1 MVNDPSLKK
10 IHIVFNGQ
18 ETPPMK
24 ISQLFDARRFNRLT
38 AVTGNVTADFFNRYL
53 SNFIKVELALQT
65 PKASD
70 AKTADEV
77 ITKEALA
84 NALLAVA
91 NKRPAKL
98 FEGLTSSNQANVLSG
113 LFTVEMSPVQAL
125 HSRFYLLSNHETHD
139 TRVIL
144 GSIDLTADSF
154 DKDRNQFEEVLVF
167 DNDIRLFQN
176 LSEHFKKDIRPVL
189 RPYFTDNLL
198 KAAQAQ
204 LDEGAKDQK
213 QAVPENQVV
222 ILDNDTTDQIAAADM
237 TDIISHD
244 VQKQMDAKII
254 PTTTTNAMREVTT
267 ARSQTKDDIAR
278 DVKQHDTV
286 YNLQKTSVSPRAAK
300 PKIKTREKIYQQ
312 VQEALISGM
321 TPQQRQAEKKYTTFL
336 YDRPMER
343 NLVRNNSGLYVPNDA
358 GTHPI
363 PFGKL
368 ATTSQIRDGLRS
380 IDAVMKGYQ
389 KFVVDY
395 TDDYGKRFY
404 EAILYT
410 FTAPF
415 LWEIR
420 QKASLNPED
429 GNDVPNFLVL
439 GATAG
444 SGKSTLLRIIN
455 QLTWN
460 TDRSLID
467 FGTIYPTET
476 VQRKAKTVEAIE
488 HYMKQGSSYPV
499 LLDEIEPYFFQQDQ
513 YSRHLVV
520 DTMNELVNNPH
531 AIAPLIGT
539 TNYDSGFTMLRET
552 ARRTYYLQIDKVI
565 NDQLKGEANKYIYN
579 VRQTLDNT
587 LFKDFV
593 MRMANLLE
601 DDETPWRDFNTEN
614 GRLDFLSNTRKIFR
628 DYYQM
633 AGMDVPSYFADQI
646 CDDFQESSRNSWA
659 KLYVTQAED
668 FKYREA
674 DKSLL
679 FDISKLNTFNGF
691 TADSIEKYRN
701 ALPIELCVDGING
714 KRGKFVEIKAPEFFK
729 WIGERNPYE
738 TPQPVHTE
746 QPATKIEN
754 SKLPSSA
761 ITTEK
766 PKKRG
771 FWARLFG

>member
-1 MVNDPSLKK
+1 
-10 IHIVFNGQ
+10 
-18 ETPPMK
+18 MK

-38 AVTGNVTADFFNRYL
+38 AVTGDVTADFFNRYL

-404 EAILYT
+404 EAILYS